1 MIKDILEKNK
11 KINTHTHKIQELKK
25 LFPSCF
31 TKNGDLDIVKFENE
45 LSSNINLTKEGYGL
59 NFLGKNY
66 AKYISSIETET
77 ILIPDEKNNLEI
89 ENKNSEN
96 IYISGDNIDALKH
109 LVKSYA
115 SKIKFIYIDPP
126 YNTGNDGFAYV
137 DKFDFSIEKIA
148 EILDLNE
155 DEATRIYDMTNSK
168 SNTHSAWL
176 TFMYPRLYWARQLLK
191 DDGIIFISI
200 GQEEINNLI
209 DLANTVFG
217 EENKI
222 SVISRV
228 TKTASNSGTY
238 FAPSIDYVLC
248 YAKDIENIEKFAD
261 AVDESLYKK
270 IEKDGLRKGEKYR
283 DDVALYQ
290 ASLDDWRPNQKY
302 FIECPDGSKVIPPC
316 KTLNEEME
324 EGDGRWRWTKE
335 KYLENKELLVF
346 KKTKKSPLLDE
357 NGNQAKYNIYTKSYL
372 SDRQEEGTLPREIWD
387 QFINR
392 KGADLLKKYE
402 IPFSFPKP
410 VEMISYM
417 FDIINIK
424 DGDIVLDFFSG
435 SATTAEAVMKCRKR
449 LKYILVQLPEDLKEN
464 YKNADNSGKKVISA
478 QIDLLNKLNKPLF
491 LDEIGLERI
500 RRAAKKIKQNTNKDK
515 DYGFKRYILKNL
527 NSNVLDKLEKF
538 EPNYIFSDKSILEE
552 FGINSILT
560 TWINEDG
567 YGLIDRYEQITL
579 NEYIAYRCKNTIYLL
594 NSNLSDNSIKTL
606 LEKYENEE
614 HFDCNRIVLFGYS
627 FTTRE
632 IQTLKDNLQQI
643 KNIKGINVEFITRY

>member
-1 MIKDILEKNK
+1 
-11 KINTHTHKIQELKK
+11 
-25 LFPSCF
+25 
-31 TKNGDLDIVKFENE
+31 
-45 LSSNINLTKEGYGL
+45 
-59 NFLGKNY
+59 
-66 AKYISSIETET
+66 
-77 ILIPDEKNNLEI
+77 
-89 ENKNSEN
+89 
-96 IYISGDNIDALKH
+96 
-109 LVKSYA
+109 
-115 SKIKFIYIDPP
+115 
-126 YNTGNDGFAYV
+126 
-137 DKFDFSIEKIA
+137 
-148 EILDLNE
+148 
-155 DEATRIYDMTNSK
+155 
-168 SNTHSAWL
+168 
-176 TFMYPRLYWARQLLK
+176 
-191 DDGIIFISI
+191 
-200 GQEEINNLI
+200 
-209 DLANTVFG
+209 
-217 EENKI
+217 
-222 SVISRV
+222 
-228 TKTASNSGTY
+228 
-238 FAPSIDYVLC
+238 
-248 YAKDIENIEKFAD
+248 
-261 AVDESLYKK
+261 
-270 IEKDGLRKGEKYR
+270 
-283 DDVALYQ
+283 
-290 ASLDDWRPNQKY
+290 
-302 FIECPDGSKVIPPC
+302 
-316 KTLNEEME
+316 ME